1 MKNIENIY
9 NNPISCRDCR
19 MSSLC
24 IPLSLRPE
32 ELNKLDQVIKRG
44 SPFQATQAVFNSTD
58 KFTAVY
64 AVRSGSIKS
73 FCIDEDGR
81 EQVTGFYLPGE
92 LFGWDGL
99 AEGYYQNTAIA
110 LETTSVCE
118 IPYNKLELL
127 SASIPSIYKHT
138 MKLIGKEINA
148 DQKLI
153 ALLAGNS
160 AHQRLASLLLS
171 ISNRLAQQ
179 KLSST
184 HFRLPMSRSEISNY
198 LGLTVETVSRG
209 FSYFKKKGYL
219 NVNQKEVELV
229 DIPGLELLISNPE
242 E

>member
-1 MKNIENIY
+1 
-9 NNPISCRDCR
+9 

-32 ELNKLDQVIKRG
+32 ELSKLDQVIKRG
-44 SPFQATQAVFNSTD
+44 SPFQATQAVFKSAD
-58 KFTAVY
+58 KFNSIYV
-64 AVRSGSIKS
+64 VRSGSIKS
-73 FCIDEDGR
+73 FCIDHDGR
-81 EQVTGFYLPGE
+81 EQVTGFYLAGE

-118 IPYNKLELL
+118 IPYSQLELL
-127 SASIPSIYKHT
+127 NATIPSIHKHT
-138 MKLIGKEINA
+138 MRMIGKEINA

-171 ISNRLAQQ
+171 ISSRLSQQ

-184 HFRLPMSRSEISNY
+184 HFRLPMSRGEISSY

-209 FSYFKKKGYL
+209 FSYFKRKGYMI
-219 NVNQKEVELV
+219 VNQKEIELI
-229 DIPGLELLISNPE
+229 DIPALKQLISNPE
-242 E
+242 EYE